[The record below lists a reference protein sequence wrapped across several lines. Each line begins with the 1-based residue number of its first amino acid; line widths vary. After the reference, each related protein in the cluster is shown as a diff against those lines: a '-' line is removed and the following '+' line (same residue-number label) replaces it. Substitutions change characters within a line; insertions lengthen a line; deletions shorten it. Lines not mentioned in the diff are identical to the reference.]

1 MIIVVVMGVLIILL
15 TLVTNLAG
23 DAATAT
29 QMMAT
34 VRAQDRSYYVAASA
48 VRAVLPLLP
57 SASEKAH
64 TLQDPWAIGAPPLEI
79 DGNLVEVKITDEE
92 RFVNPNAM
100 IDESGHTN
108 EDQVKLFR
116 RLLKLLGQRD
126 EELVNP
132 ILDWID
138 PDSNR
143 RLPGGAE
150 GQDYGE
156 RLPKN
161 APLDSVDELLQVKGI
176 PPSILQEPTN
186 GATPAAFATTE
197 AGQATPMVRE
207 VQSTGK
213 VKHGLG
219 PLISVYGS
227 GTININTA
235 PPLVLEALSENL
247 DQGLVNAIIER
258 RGRTPFEKMDD
269 LLEVPGLTR
278 DHIYFLKKVADVK
291 SVTWQ
296 IRADVGP
303 ATGGTT
309 LEGPPDTTLIARY
322 KGSGGGI
329 QPLAWNLE
337 ESGTETPLESPSPG
351 RSRRSPEPTSL
362 PSTQGSSP
370 TTTPG
375 TRAGDKNATPT
386 R

>member
-1 MIIVVVMGVLIILL
+1 MIIVVVMGVLVILL
-15 TLVTNLAG
+15 TLVTNLTG

-34 VRAQDRSYYVAASA
+34 IRAQDRSYYVASSA

-64 TLQDPWAIGAPPLEI
+64 TLQDPWAIGAPPLEL
-79 DGNLVEVKITDEE
+79 DGYMIEVKITDEE

-100 IDESGHTN
+100 IDKSGQIN
-108 EDQVKLFR
+108 DDQVKLFR

-150 GQDYGE
+150 GQDYGD

-161 APLDSVDELLQVKGI
+161 APLDSIDELLQVKGI
-176 PPSILQEPTN
+176 PPSLLLEPKN
-186 GATPAAFATTE
+186 GAAPGTPAATFE
-197 AGQATPMVRE
+197 GQPTPQVRE
-207 VQSTGK
+207 IQGTGT

-235 PPLVLEALSENL
+235 PPLVLQALSENL
-247 DQGLVNAIIER
+247 DQGLVNAIIDR
-258 RGRTPFEKMDD
+258 RSRTPFEKLDD
-269 LLEVPGLTR
+269 LLEVPGVTR

-303 ATGGTT
+303 ATGATT
-309 LEGPPDTTLIARY
+309 LQGPPDTTLIARY
-322 KGSGGGI
+322 RGSGEGI

-337 ESGTETPLESPSPG
+337 ESGDETSRESPSPG
-351 RSRRSPEPTSL
+351 RSPKSLEPSSL
-362 PSTQGSSP
+362 PSTKGSSP

-375 TRAGDKNATPT
+375 TRAGAMNATSTP
-386 R
+386 

>member
-1 MIIVVVMGVLIILL
+1 MIIVVVMGVLVILL
-15 TLVTNLAG
+15 TLVTNLTG

-34 VRAQDRSYYVAASA
+34 IRAQDRSYYVASSA

-57 SASEKAH
+57 AATEKAH

-79 DGNLVEVKITDEE
+79 DGDMVEVKITDEE

-100 IDESGHTN
+100 IDKSGQID
-108 EDQVKLFR
+108 EEQVKLFR

-138 PDSNR
+138 GDSNR

-150 GQDYGE
+150 GQDYGD

-161 APLDSVDELLQVKGI
+161 APLDSVDELLAVKGM
-176 PPSILQEPTN
+176 PPSLLQEPEN
-186 GATPAAFATTE
+186 GATPAPG
-197 AGQATPMVRE
+197 AGGPTPQTRQM
-207 VQSTGK
+207 QSTGR
-213 VKHGLG
+213 VTHGLG
-219 PLISVYGS
+219 PLISVYAS

-235 PPLVLEALSENL
+235 PPLVLQALSENL
-247 DQGLVNAIIER
+247 DQGLVNAIVER
-258 RGRTPFEKMDD
+258 RNRTPFEKLDD
-269 LLEVPGLTR
+269 LLEVPGLSR
-278 DHIYFLKKVADVK
+278 DHIYFIKKVADVK

-303 ATGGTT
+303 ATGAAT

-322 KGSGGGI
+322 RGSGEGI

-337 ESGTETPLESPSPG
+337 ESGAETPQEGPSPG
-351 RSRRSPEPTSL
+351 RSPRSLEPTSL

-370 TTTPG
+370 TTTPR
-375 TRAGDKNATPT
+375 TRAGATNATPT
-386 R
+386 P